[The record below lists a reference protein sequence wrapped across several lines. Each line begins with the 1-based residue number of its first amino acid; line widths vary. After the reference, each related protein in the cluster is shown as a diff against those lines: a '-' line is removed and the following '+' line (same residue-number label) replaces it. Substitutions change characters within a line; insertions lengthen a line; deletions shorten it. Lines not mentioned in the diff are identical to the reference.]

1 MMKTILKL
9 CFVLCFL
16 KMQAQQT
23 LAEQLGYEK
32 NTKLL
37 IIHADDIGVSHSV
50 NKASFQ
56 AFHSGAISSGS
67 IMMPCPWVLEVAAF
81 AKENPQY
88 DLGLHLTITAEW
100 DQYKWDG
107 VASSN
112 TIASLLNENK
122 HFYDNTAAVRKYAKA
137 EEIRKEIQAQIDYAR
152 QLGIEPTHLDSHMGA
167 LSVRPD
173 IAKVYIETGQ
183 KNKIPV
189 FLPKVLKPLLAG
201 EAIDASNLTWVDRY
215 YMLDGTALDTTRWP
229 DFYYDVVRDLKPGLN
244 VLLVHLGFDN
254 EELQGVTV
262 NHPAFGA
269 TWRELDLKVLE
280 NVAFKNLLKTEKI
293 QLIQWRDIQ
302 DVMYSN

>member
-1 MMKTILKL
+1 MKNIFKSL
-9 CFVLCFL
+9 FVLCCL
-16 KMQAQQT
+16 NLQAQQT
-23 LAEQLGYEK
+23 VAERLGYEK

-56 AFHSGAISSGS
+56 AFRSGAISSGS

-81 AKENPQY
+81 AKENPEY
-88 DLGLHLTITAEW
+88 DLGLHLTLTAEW
-100 DQYKWDG
+100 EQYKWDG
-107 VASSN
+107 ISSSN
-112 TIASLLNENK
+112 TIESLLNENK

-152 QLGIEPTHLDSHMGA
+152 QLGINPTHLDSHMGA

-189 FLPKVLKPLLAG
+189 FLPKVLKPLLRG
-201 EAIDASNLTWVDRY
+201 ETIDESNLTWVDRY
-215 YMLDGTALDTTRWP
+215 FMLDGTTLDTTRWP
-229 DFYYDVVRDLKPGLN
+229 DFYNEVVRGLKPGLN

-269 TWRELDLKVLE
+269 TWRELDLSVLE
-280 NVAFKNLLKTEKI
+280 SIDFRNLLEKENI
-293 QLIQWRDIQ
+293 QIIQWRDIQ
-302 DVMYSN
+302 DIMYSE